1 MNPPDQPTSSDL
13 FEELV
18 RKHNLAIEA
27 LTEQQLADVIRQA
40 IASGDLMRYVSHD
53 GAAQAVT
60 YIPRREIG
68 RLRALYYEL
77 IHAVATKHDG
87 ETRHETAL
95 RYIQER
101 GRLRLQDRAK
111 SRLPRSAG

>member
-1 MNPPDQPTSSDL
+1 VSDL
-13 FEELV
+13 FGELV

-27 LTEQQLADVIRQA
+27 LTQQQLADVIRQA
-40 IASGDLMRYVSHD
+40 IASGDIMRHVSHD

-60 YIPRREIG
+60 YIPRREIE
-68 RLRALYYEL
+68 RLRAQYYEL
-77 IHAVATKHDG
+77 IYAVATKHDG

-101 GRLRLQDRAK
+101 EKRIEGPACE
-111 SRLPRSAG
+111 A